1 MYILLIAFMSLN
13 KNKKILKIRKKLDI
27 LDNKMLNIIKIRT
40 NLVHQVLQ
48 NKTSKKQIVDKKR
61 INVILKNIKKKSIKK
76 KLDVKLTQHIWSNMI
91 KAYIDFEYR
100 KFKKK

>member
-27 LDNKMLNIIKIRT
+27 LDNKMLNIIKTRT

-76 KLDVKLTQHIWSNMI
+76 KLDIKLTRHIWSNMI

>member
-40 NLVHQVLQ
+40 NLVNQVLQ

>member
-1 MYILLIAFMSLN
+1 MSLN

-27 LDNKMLNIIKIRT
+27 LDSKMLNIIKIRT

-48 NKTSKKQIVDKKR
+48 NKTSKKQIIDKKR
-61 INVILKNIKKKSIKK
+61 IKVILENIKKKSIKK
-76 KLDVKLTQHIWSNMI
+76 KIDVKLTRSIWLNMI

>member
-1 MYILLIAFMSLN
+1 MSLN

-40 NLVHQVLQ
+40 NLVHQVLL

-76 KLDVKLTQHIWSNMI
+76 KIDVKLTRQIWSSMI
-91 KAYIDFEYR
+91 RAYINFEYR

>member
-1 MYILLIAFMSLN
+1 MSLN
-13 KNKKILKIRKKLDI
+13 KNKKILKIRKKLDF
-27 LDNKMLNIIKIRT
+27 LDSRMLDIIKIRT
-40 NLVHQVLQ
+40 NLVNQVLQ

-76 KLDVKLTQHIWSNMI
+76 KLDVKLTRNIWSSMI
-91 KAYIDFEYR
+91 RAYIDFEYR

>member
-27 LDNKMLNIIKIRT
+27 LDNKILNIIKIRT

-48 NKTSKKQIVDKKR
+48 NKTSKKQIIDKKR

-76 KLDVKLTQHIWSNMI
+76 KLDIKLTRHIWSSMI

>member
-27 LDNKMLNIIKIRT
+27 LDNKILNIIKIRT

-48 NKTSKKQIVDKKR
+48 NKTNKKQIVDNKR

>member
-1 MYILLIAFMSLN
+1 M
-13 KNKKILKIRKKLDI
+13 KIRKKLDV

-48 NKTSKKQIVDKKR
+48 NKTSKKQIVDKNR
-61 INVILKNIKKKSIKK
+61 INLILKNIKKKSIKK
-76 KLDVKLTQHIWSNMI
+76 KLDVKLTQNIWSNMI

>member
-1 MYILLIAFMSLN
+1 MSLN

-27 LDNKMLNIIKIRT
+27 LDSKMLNIIKIRT
-40 NLVHQVLQ
+40 NLVHQVLL

>member
-1 MYILLIAFMSLN
+1 MSLN

-61 INVILKNIKKKSIKK
+61 INVILKKIKKKSIKK
-76 KLDVKLTQHIWSNMI
+76 KLDVQLTRRIWSSMI

>member
-1 MYILLIAFMSLN
+1 MSLN

-27 LDNKMLNIIKIRT
+27 LDSKMLNIIKIRT
-40 NLVHQVLQ
+40 NLVHQVLL

-76 KLDVKLTQHIWSNMI
+76 KIDVKLTRNIWSSMI

>member
-1 MYILLIAFMSLN
+1 MSLN
-13 KNKKILKIRKKLDI
+13 KNKKILKIRKKLDV

-40 NLVHQVLQ
+40 NLVHQVLR
-48 NKTSKKQIVDKKR
+48 NKTSKKQIIDKKR
-61 INVILKNIKKKSIKK
+61 ISVILKNIKKKSIKK
-76 KLDVKLTQHIWSNMI
+76 KLDIKLTRSIWSNMI

>member
-27 LDNKMLNIIKIRT
+27 LDSKMLNIIKIRT
-40 NLVHQVLQ
+40 KLVHKVLQ

-76 KLDVKLTQHIWSNMI
+76 KLDVKLTQNIWSNMI

>member
-1 MYILLIAFMSLN
+1 MSLN
-13 KNKKILKIRKKLDI
+13 KNKKILKIRKKLDF
-27 LDNKMLNIIKIRT
+27 LDSRMLDIIKIRT
-40 NLVHQVLQ
+40 NLVNQVLQ

-76 KLDVKLTQHIWSNMI
+76 KLDVKLTRNIWSSMI

>member
-76 KLDVKLTQHIWSNMI
+76 KLDVTLTRHIWSNMI

>member
-1 MYILLIAFMSLN
+1 MSLN

-27 LDNKMLNIIKIRT
+27 LDNKMLDIIKIRT

-61 INVILKNIKKKSIKK
+61 ISVILKNIKKKSIKK
-76 KLDVKLTQHIWSNMI
+76 ELDVKLTRRIWSNMI
-91 KAYIDFEYR
+91 NAYIDFEYR

>member
-27 LDNKMLNIIKIRT
+27 LDSKMLNIIKIRT

-61 INVILKNIKKKSIKK
+61 INVILKKIKKKSIKK
-76 KLDVKLTQHIWSNMI
+76 KLDVQLTRRIWSSMI

>member
-27 LDNKMLNIIKIRT
+27 LDSKMLNIIKIRT

-76 KLDVKLTQHIWSNMI
+76 KLDVKLTQNIWSNMI

>member
-1 MYILLIAFMSLN
+1 MSLN

-27 LDNKMLNIIKIRT
+27 LDSKMLNIIKIRT
-40 NLVHQVLQ
+40 NLVHQVLL

-76 KLDVKLTQHIWSNMI
+76 KLDVKLTQRMWSNMI

-100 KFKKK
+100 KFMLFLL

>member
-27 LDNKMLNIIKIRT
+27 LDSKMLNIIKIRT

-61 INVILKNIKKKSIKK
+61 IKIILKNIKKKSIKK
-76 KLDVKLTQHIWSNMI
+76 KLDIKLTRHIWSSMI
-91 KAYIDFEYR
+91 KAYIDLNIENL
-100 KFKKK
+100 KKK

>member
-1 MYILLIAFMSLN
+1 MSLN

-27 LDNKMLNIIKIRT
+27 LDSKMLNIIKIRT
-40 NLVHQVLQ
+40 NLVHQVLR

-61 INVILKNIKKKSIKK
+61 IKVILKNIKKKSIKK
-76 KLDVKLTQHIWSNMI
+76 KIDVKLTRSIWFSMI